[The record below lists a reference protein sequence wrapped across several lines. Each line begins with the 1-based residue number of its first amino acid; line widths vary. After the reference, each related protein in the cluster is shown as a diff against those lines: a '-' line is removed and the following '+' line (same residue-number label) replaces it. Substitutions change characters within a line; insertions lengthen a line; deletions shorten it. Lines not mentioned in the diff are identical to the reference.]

1 MGRTFGISSSIQ
13 SLIQQL
19 HPRHWRE
26 LGRLFRNHRWERNDD
41 GEILIS
47 HARIG
52 GVFECD
58 APDGLGVVQTPNLI
72 TTEGC
77 NYLLSVG
84 IANGTQH
91 TTFYVAPFSG
101 NVAVADTLTAAN
113 FASTQT
119 ELTTQ
124 YSESTRVAFVEST
137 PASKSTNNTASP
149 ATITAAADNVTIWGA
164 GLLSL
169 STKGGTTGVCLAAAK
184 YSTARTLALTGDTIG
199 IKYTLTLANNS

>member
-1 MGRTFGISSSIQ
+1 MSRTFGISSSIQ

-77 NYLLSVG
+77 NYLLSAG

-91 TTFYVAPFSG
+91 ATFYVAPFSG

-137 PASKSTNNTASP
+137 PASKSTNNTANP
-149 ATITAAADNVTIWGA
+149 ATITAAADSVTIWGL

-184 YSTARTLALTGDTIG
+184 YSTVRTLALTGDTIG
-199 IKYTLTLANNS
+199 IKYTLTLANS

>member
-1 MGRTFGISSSIQ
+1 MNLTSFFSQLKGRD
-13 SLIQQL
+13 
-19 HPRHWRE
+19 WRN
-26 LGRLFRNHRWERNDD
+26 LGRLFRNHHWERDDD
-41 GEILIS
+41 GEILIG

-58 APDGLGVVQTPNLI
+58 AADGLGVVQTRNLI

-84 IANGTQH
+84 VANGTQH

-137 PASKSTNNTASP
+137 PASKSTNNTANP
-149 ATITAAADNVTIWGA
+149 ATITAAVDNVTIWGL

-169 STKGGTTGVCLAAAK
+169 STKGGTTGVCLAATK
-184 YSTARTLALTGDTIG
+184 YSAARTLALTGDTLG
-199 IKYTLTLANNS
+199 IKYTLTLANS

>member
-1 MGRTFGISSSIQ
+1 MNLTSFFS
-13 SLIQQL
+13 QL
-19 HPRHWRE
+19 KSRDWRN
-26 LGRLFRNHRWERNDD
+26 LGRLFRNHRWERDDD
-41 GEILIS
+41 GDILIG

-52 GVFECD
+52 GVFECE
-58 APDGLGVVQTPNLI
+58 APDGLGAIRTRNLL

-84 IANGTQH
+84 IANGTQYS
-91 TTFYVAPFSG
+91 TFYVAPFSG

-149 ATITAAADNVTIWGA
+149 AVVTAATDSVSIWGA
-164 GLLSL
+164 GLLSS
-169 STKGGTTGVCLAAAK
+169 STKGGTTGVLLSAAK
-184 YSTARTLALTGDTIG
+184 YASVRTLALTGDTLG
-199 IKYTLTLANNS
+199 IKYTLTLANI

>member
-1 MGRTFGISSSIQ
+1 MN
-13 SLIQQL
+13 LNAVLNAL

-26 LGRLFRNHRWERNDD
+26 LGRFWRNHRWERNDD

-58 APDGLGVVQTPNLI
+58 AADGLGVVQTRNLI

-77 NYLLSVG
+77 NYLLSAG

-137 PASKSTNNTASP
+137 PASKSTNNTANP
-149 ATITAAADNVTIWGA
+149 ATITAAVDSVTIWGL

-184 YSTARTLALTGDTIG
+184 YSTARTLALTGDTLG
-199 IKYTLTLANNS
+199 IKYTLTLANS

>member
-1 MGRTFGISSSIQ
+1 MNLTSFFS
-13 SLIQQL
+13 QL
-19 HPRHWRE
+19 KSRDWRN
-26 LGRLFRNHRWERNDD
+26 LGRLFRNHRWERDDD
-41 GEILIS
+41 GDILIG

-52 GVFECD
+52 GVFECE
-58 APDGLGVVQTPNLI
+58 APDGLGAIRTRNLL

-84 IANGTQH
+84 IANGTQYS
-91 TTFYVAPFSG
+91 TFYVAPFSG

-149 ATITAAADNVTIWGA
+149 ATVTAATDSVSIWGL

-169 STKGGTTGVCLAAAK
+169 STKGGTTGVLLAAAK
-184 YSTARTLALTGDTIG
+184 YASVRTLPTTGDTLG
-199 IKYTLTLANNS
+199 IKYTLTLANS

>member
-1 MGRTFGISSSIQ
+1 MSLGNFGIASSIQ

-19 HPRHWRE
+19 HPRNWRE
-26 LGRLFRNHRWERNDD
+26 LGRRFRNHQWDRNDD
-41 GEILIS
+41 GEIIIS

-52 GVFECD
+52 GLFECE
-58 APDGLGVVQTPNLI
+58 AADGLGVVQTRNLI

-77 NYLLSVG
+77 NYLLSAGV
-84 IANGTQH
+84 ANGTQH

-137 PASKSTNNTASP
+137 PASKSTNNTANP
-149 ATITAAADNVTIWGA
+149 ATITAAVDSVTIWGL

-184 YSTARTLALTGDTIG
+184 YSTARTLALTGDTLG
-199 IKYTLTLANNS
+199 IKYTLTLANS